1 MTTDGVK
8 VSVVIPARDAERTIG
23 RALRSIAA
31 QLVRPHEVVLIDNG
45 SRDNTVQEAQ
55 RHSSELNLRVV
66 SCRTPG
72 SGAARNAGISAADSD
87 LIAFLDADDVWYPN
101 KLSLQLGQGCDRN
114 TTLSGTYMHYLSSTG
129 RILGNNVRYKD
140 DISASQALRSGS
152 AMPVPLSSILV
163 GRGLIEEAGLF
174 NESFRRAQD
183 FEWLTRISA
192 RGDLRIPSTEPL
204 VGYVLQSGSSSDDA
218 YVEQGLAADAVRAAL
233 VTHTLPDYQTQVV
246 NRMQSG
252 NIPRKYEAGK
262 HYRRAGTLIG
272 DRSFLRAG
280 IELAISA
287 GLDPV
292 GTVNKLRWQS
302 VGRSPGTLP
311 REIEKLFSGQA
322 EA

>member
-8 VSVVIPARDAERTIG
+8 VSVVIPARDAESTIG
-23 RALRSIAA
+23 RALRSIAD
-31 QLVRPHEVVLIDNG
+31 QLARPHEVILVDNG
-45 SRDNTVQEAQ
+45 SRDNTVQEAA
-55 RHSSELNLRVV
+55 RYGSDLNLRIV

-72 SGAARNAGISAADSD
+72 SGPARNAGISKADGD

-101 KLSLQLGQGCDRN
+101 KLSLQLEQGCDPN
-114 TTLSGTYMHYLSSTG
+114 ATLSGTYMHYLSSTG

-140 DISASQALRSGS
+140 EGSANQALRSGS

-163 GRGLIEEAGLF
+163 GRGLIEDAGLF

-192 RGDLRIPSTEPL
+192 RADLRIPSTVPL
-204 VGYVLQSGSSSDDA
+204 VGYVLQGGSSSDDA

-233 VTHTLPDYQTQVV
+233 ASQTLPDYQLQVL

-252 NIPRKYEAGK
+252 KIPRKYQAGK

-272 DRSFLRAG
+272 EHNFLRAG
-280 IELAISA
+280 IQLAISA

-302 VGRSPGTLP
+302 VGRSAGTLP
-311 REIEKLFSGQA
+311 TEIEKLFSGQA
-322 EA
+322 EG